1 MTPSRVVAS
10 SVAVVLA
17 VVVTGCTPT
26 DEAAA
31 PEPTVT
37 VEPSASATPSSAP
50 SPSPTEPTTEPS
62 ASAAPPAGGL
72 ESLPLDIPC
81 DTLVSPQALYDFN
94 PNIGSDP
101 APQHSELVDTIAA
114 SGGVAC
120 GWLNQ
125 TSGARISAGVIR
137 LTPDSLAAVRST
149 ALDRAEPSAVI
160 PDGFFRVSGGSG
172 HTEIIGGDY
181 WIVIDSPVLTD
192 PGEANSFAEP
202 MRAALS

>member
-1 MTPSRVVAS
+1 MTP
-10 SVAVVLA
+10 
-17 VVVTGCTPT
+17 
-26 DEAAA
+26 D
-31 PEPTVT
+31 
-37 VEPSASATPSSAP
+37 
-50 SPSPTEPTTEPS
+50 
-62 ASAAPPAGGL
+62 
-72 ESLPLDIPC
+72 
-81 DTLVSPQALYDFN
+81 ALYEFN

-101 APQHSELVDTIAA
+101 APRHSELVETIVA
-114 SGGVAC
+114 SGGIAC

-149 ALDRAEPSAVI
+149 APDRAEPSPVI

-172 HTEIIGGDY
+172 HTEITGEDY

-192 PGEANSFAEP
+192 PGEASSFAEP